1 MAQSFMRGAPWH
13 WRRPVRKGRILIKA
27 RNAQQLLVAFLALS
41 VRTYALEAPVSADP
55 VQNYLL
61 FCAGCHGLSGAGV
74 PRRVPPLQAS
84 LPLLLRVDG
93 GRDFLTRVPGVANS
107 ALNSAALATVLNW
120 SVKQFAG
127 STIQAGTFVPFTA
140 AELDAARDRPLLTI
154 QGARREILE
163 RAGIATPALGET
175 DY

>member
-13 WRRPVRKGRILIKA
+13 WRRPVPEGRILLKA
-27 RNAQQLLVAFLALS
+27 GNARQLLVAFLALS
-41 VRTYALEAPVSADP
+41 VRTHALEAPVSADP
-55 VQNYLL
+55 AQNYIL

-74 PRRVPPLQAS
+74 PHRVPPLQAS
-84 LPLLLRVDG
+84 LPLLLRVGG

-120 SVKQFAG
+120 AVKQFAS
-127 STIQAGTFVPFTA
+127 STIQAAGFVPFTA
-140 AELDAARDRPLLTI
+140 AELDAARVRPLPTV
-154 QGARREILE
+154 QGTRREILQ
-163 RAGIATPALGET
+163 RAGIATAAVGET